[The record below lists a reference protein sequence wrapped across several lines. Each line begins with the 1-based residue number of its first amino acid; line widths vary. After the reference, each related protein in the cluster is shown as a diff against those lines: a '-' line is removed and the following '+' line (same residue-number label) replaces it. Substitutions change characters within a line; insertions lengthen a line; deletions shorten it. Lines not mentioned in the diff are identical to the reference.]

1 MTNRSRR
8 TAPKRAQNTSPK
20 WGRIILAS
28 GLIFAGVAAVQAHEI
43 DEDDG
48 NKITRSYDL
57 SGFDEI
63 RVSGVYDVEIR
74 TGDAFSIRLEGR
86 DKEMKYAR
94 VEVNGDRLELG
105 QKKKKWN
112 WGNRK
117 SIDAYVTLPRLN
129 ALGVSGVADVDAE
142 DIKAETFKLRVSGVA
157 DVNISGECGFI
168 EASISGVSDVD
179 AKAFKCQDGDVNMSG
194 VGDLQI
200 YTSESI
206 DASVSGVG
214 DVFVY
219 GRPSKVEKSV
229 SKYTASLEVVGAS
242 KEDVDED

>member
-1 MTNRSRR
+1 M
-8 TAPKRAQNTSPK
+8 
-20 WGRIILAS
+20 AS
-28 GLIFAGVAAVQAHEI
+28 SLVFAGVVAVQAHEI

-48 NKITRSYDL
+48 DKITRTYDL

-63 RVSGVYDVEIR
+63 SVSGVYDVEIR
-74 TGDAFSIRLEGR
+74 TGDSFSIRLEGR
-86 DKEMKYAR
+86 EKEMNYAR

-105 QKKKKWN
+105 QEKRKKWG

-142 DIKAETFKLRVSGVA
+142 DISSENFKLRVSGVA

-168 EASISGVSDVD
+168 KANISGVSDVN
-179 AKAFKCQDGDVNMSG
+179 AKGFKCEDGEVNMSG
-194 VGDLQI
+194 VGDLEI

-214 DVFVY
+214 DVEVY

-229 SKYTASLEVVGAS
+229 SKYTASLEIVG
-242 KEDVDED
+242 VDED